1 MKNDQLFMP
10 YECQNFKMKSNTA
23 DPMTE
28 IPFFKFYIKVMFYF
42 WREAGMHIYTTPNSK
57 YTPKNNWF

>member
-1 MKNDQLFMP
+1 MTNCLCLMNVKIL
-10 YECQNFKMKSNTA
+10 KMKSNTA